1 MISKQDVARAF
12 SQAAGQY
19 DAYALI
25 QQRLA
30 ARLLDVLPACAPE
43 QVLDLGCGTG
53 YCLPALQQHY
63 PAARISALDI
73 APGMLAHARALYA
86 DAFTWLCADAEH
98 IPLADN
104 STDLVFSNLAVQWCE
119 SFSAMLAE
127 VKRILRPGG
136 QFIFTTLADG
146 TLAELRRA
154 WAEVDDTIH
163 VHPFP
168 TEQMLVMQA
177 RDSGLRLNDVQCYDD
192 IAWYADVR
200 ALSDSLKRVGAH
212 NMQHQYAGLGG
223 RARLKAWMQAMESYR
238 TPQGLPARYRVVQ
251 FQLEKVSG

>member
-1 MISKQDVARAF
+1 MISRQDVARAF

-30 ARLLDVLPACAPE
+30 TRLLASLPAGSPE

-53 YCLPALQQHY
+53 YCLPSLQQHY
-63 PAARISALDI
+63 PCAHINALDI
-73 APGMLAHARALYA
+73 APGMLAFAAERYG
-86 DAFTWLCADAEH
+86 DQFTWLCADAEQT
-98 IPLADN
+98 PLADN
-104 STDLVFSNLAVQWCE
+104 SMDLVFSNLAVQWCA

-127 VKRILRPGG
+127 IKRILRPGG
-136 QFIFTTLADG
+136 QFIFTTLAEG
-146 TLAELRRA
+146 TLAELRQA

-163 VHPFP
+163 VHSFP
-168 TEQMLVMQA
+168 TEQVLVMQA
-177 RDSGLRLNDVQCYDD
+177 RDSGLRLNDVQCFDD
-192 IAWYADVR
+192 IAWYQDVR

-212 NMQHQYAGLGG
+212 NMQHQHGGLGG
-223 RARLKAWMQAMESYR
+223 RARLKAWMQAMESFR
-238 TPQGLPARYRVVQ
+238 TPAGLPARYRVVQ